1 MKISKHAR
9 RDARQLLRACMA
21 NAVLDDTR
29 VRQAVQSVI
38 RDRPRGYLAVLAQ
51 FHRLLKLETARRT
64 ARVESATPLSPQ
76 FQSQLQAELS
86 RKYGAGLSFVFVENP
101 ALLGGLRIQVG
112 GDVYNGSVQGRL
124 AALQECF

>member
-1 MKISKHAR
+1 MKITKQAR
-9 RDARQLLRACMA
+9 RDARQLLRSCMA
-21 NAVLDDTR
+21 GAVLDDNR
-29 VRQAVQSVI
+29 VRQAVQWVI
-38 RDRPRGYLAVLAQ
+38 RDRPRGYMGVLAQ
-51 FHRLLKLETARRT
+51 FQRLVRLETARRT
-64 ARVESATPLSPQ
+64 ARVESATPLTPQ
-76 FQSQLQAELS
+76 FQFQLQAELS